1 MDDSLTGLLIVFA
14 CAVAIPAALVFV
26 PRIRIPSTVLE
37 IVAGILIGPS
47 VLGWVDLDDPA
58 VGVIS
63 LLGLGMLLF
72 IAGLELHL
80 REILGAHMPIILMA
94 YAVSCGFALAAG
106 LILDATGIIGSPLFV
121 AIILAS
127 TALGVLTPI
136 LKDSGLL
143 KTPIGQVVFAACA
156 VAEIIPIVLL
166 SLFFS
171 RSGGS
176 VLDHAMS
183 LAIFLCIAGALG
195 FAMAAGTRFPSLIT
209 RFNRIADTTAQ
220 IRVRETMLLLVAF
233 AVIAERLGVELIL
246 GTFAVGLII
255 ANTRGDLLTV
265 TYYTTKVEAIGF
277 GVFIPVFF
285 VYTGMKMDVNSVFES
300 PGAIVRVF
308 VLLLALLIVRGLP
321 ALLFYPRVMSRRE
334 ALGVGLF
341 QSTSLSFP
349 LAAVAL
355 GTAIGEIS
363 SEAGT
368 ALIAAAMLSV
378 VILPPLGDRALR
390 PFATAAVTEEPIQA

>member
-1 MDDSLTGLLIVFA
+1 MENSPTGLLIVAA
-14 CAVAIPAALVFV
+14 CAVIVPTALVFL
-26 PRIRIPSTVLE
+26 PRVKIPANVLE
-37 IVAGILIGPS
+37 IIAGIIIGPS
-47 VLGWVDLDDPA
+47 VLGWVELDDPA
-58 VGVIS
+58 VGVLS
-63 LLGLGMLLF
+63 LIGLGMLLF

-80 REILGAHMPIILMA
+80 REILGPQMPVILMA
-94 YAVSCGFALAAG
+94 YAVSCGFALGAG
-106 LILDATGIIGSPLFV
+106 LILDMTGIIGSPVFV

-156 VAEIIPIVLL
+156 VAEVIPIILL
-166 SLFFS
+166 TLFFS

-176 VLDHAMS
+176 VLHHAMS
-183 LAIFLCIAGALG
+183 LAIFLLIAGALG
-195 FAMAAGTRFPSLIT
+195 LAMAAGTHVPALVRRFDS
-209 RFNRIADTTAQ
+209 IADTTAQ
-220 IRVRETMLLLVAF
+220 IRVRETMLLLVGF
-233 AVIAERLGVELIL
+233 AVVAEQLGIEMIL

-255 ANTRGDLLTV
+255 TNTRGDLLAV
-265 TYYTTKVEAIGF
+265 TKYTTKIEAIGF

-285 VYTGMKMDVNSVFES
+285 VDTGMGMDINSVFAS
-300 PGAIVRVF
+300 PGAILRVIVLF
-308 VLLLALLIVRGLP
+308 VALLVVRGLP
-321 ALLFYPRVMSRRE
+321 ALLMYPRVMSRRE
-334 ALGVGLF
+334 ALGVGIF

-355 GTAIGEIS
+355 GTAIGEVS

-378 VILPPLGDRALR
+378 IILPPLGERVLM
-390 PFATAAVTEEPIQA
+390 PQGAAAQTNDPIKA